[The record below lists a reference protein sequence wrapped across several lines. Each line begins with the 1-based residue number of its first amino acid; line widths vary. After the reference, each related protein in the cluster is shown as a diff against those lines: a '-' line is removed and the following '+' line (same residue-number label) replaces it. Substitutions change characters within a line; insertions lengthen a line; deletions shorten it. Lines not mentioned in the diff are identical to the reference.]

1 MGKYYIAFDCGT
13 MGTKTALY
21 SIDSTRVAEAY
32 RENRISY
39 PRPGWAEMDANGF
52 VENVRE
58 GVRECLAKSGI
69 NPAEVRGI
77 SASGIICGIVGIDDN
92 WKPVT
97 PFVPYLDSR
106 SAGEAAWVRENVEPV
121 WIDESGNAIV
131 DEFMPPMILRWFLN
145 QYDGFRKT
153 AVKVVNN
160 GPFVLGTLAGLSAKE
175 AFLDWATMSGW
186 LIGYDAKKRDWSR
199 KQTKAL
205 GIPDEILPHIVK
217 PWEVVGHLCR
227 SEAEKMGLPAG
238 IPIAAG
244 AGDTM
249 QSALASGLF
258 EPGLATDVAGTAS
271 IFAVAVKEAD
281 RRITE
286 APGMMFATGTLPDA
300 YFYWSMIRAG
310 GLSLRWFRDSIA
322 DRAGDPMFYAEM
334 DTLAADVP
342 PGSRGLLFYPY
353 LQGAG
358 PDMPG
363 ACGVFAGLFGV
374 SDRAAM
380 WRSILEAI
388 AFEYAQMIKIYRKCG
403 IPLNEIIGT
412 EGGSKSPLWT
422 QIKADILGGAYNIP
436 TRSEGGLMADVAVAA
451 HAVGDIADIKE
462 TMKQWVTFR
471 GRFEPDPKNTEIY
484 RKIFEERQRLLDG
497 LMKELFAA
505 LARVRNI

>member
-1 MGKYYIAFDCGT
+1 

-77 SASGIICGIVGIDDN
+77 SASGIICGIVGIDDD

-121 WIDESGNAIV
+121 WIEESGNAIV

-145 QYDGFRKT
+145 QYGGFRKT

-160 GPFVLGTLAGLSAKE
+160 GPFVLGTLAGLSAKD

-199 KQTKAL
+199 RQTKAL
-205 GIPDEILPHIVK
+205 GIPDEILPRIVK
-217 PWEVVGHLCR
+217 PWEVVGFLCR

-322 DRAGDPMFYAEM
+322 DRAGDSMFYAEM

-471 GRFEPDPKNTEIY
+471 GRFEPDPKNAEIY

-497 LMKELFAA
+497 PMKELFAA